1 MTVTYEK
8 LPYASELVPV
18 TPWLPDNSDEDHVT
32 LRRIFTREREDGS
45 YIVLELFACVNEER
59 VYSSLSQ
66 TEPDTACVSH
76 DVSLHTSDG
85 DMWSYVMVDAHA
97 SEFAGRPI
105 TDESLAAWLNQAL
118 EPWVPLALED
128 SITEEIVRKARS
140 VSDYNADREVHSFKT
155 NEECESVYLN
165 DDEDVAEDEG

>member
-76 DVSLHTSDG
+76 DVSLDTSDG
-85 DMWSYVMVDAHA
+85 DTWSYVMHEAPG
-97 SEFAGRPI
+97 SEYAGRPI
-105 TDESLAAWLNQAL
+105 TDESLAAWLNQAI
-118 EPWVPLALED
+118 EPWVPLALVD

-140 VSDYNADREVHSFKT
+140 VSDYSAGTDAVVFLSAENHD
-155 NEECESVYLN
+155 EE
-165 DDEDVAEDEG
+165 DEEDEDEG